1 MTENRRSIEGL
12 SPRRGE
18 QDLSRL
24 RRSNRPQTTEQ
35 PAAAAPS
42 TSQTAGP
49 STDQQVD
56 TDSVSTPPAV
66 TAVATPDTPTT
77 AAAKTRATIYLD
89 NELRGRSRTAYRA
102 TAQQEGESSWSEFIE
117 NAIRR
122 EVERREHLYNAGTS
136 YEISTQPL
144 PTGRPLG

>member
-24 RRSNRPQTTEQ
+24 RRSNRPQTTER
-35 PAAAAPS
+35 PAA
-42 TSQTAGP
+42 TSQTGP

-56 TDSVSTPPAV
+56 TDSVPTPPAV
-66 TAVATPDTPTT
+66 PAVATPDTPTT